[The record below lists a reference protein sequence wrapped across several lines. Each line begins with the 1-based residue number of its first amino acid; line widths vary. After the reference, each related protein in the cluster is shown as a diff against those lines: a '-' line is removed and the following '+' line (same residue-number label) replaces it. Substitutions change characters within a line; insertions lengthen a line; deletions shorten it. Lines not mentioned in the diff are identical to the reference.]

1 LNGSSYNP
9 QETTMKKTILTLAA
23 AVVASGALA
32 QDAGIVSRP
41 SKFSVAETADRLE
54 SAIKA
59 SGTYKL
65 FLRLDHA
72 ANAKEVGATLKP
84 SQLILFGNPKGGA
97 PLLEAAPTLG
107 LDLPNR
113 ALIWED
119 AAGKV
124 WLSYNDVRQVLGRHG
139 VKRSE
144 EQLKAID
151 DRQKALLDKAI
162 E

>member
-1 LNGSSYNP
+1 
-9 QETTMKKTILTLAA
+9 MKKTILTLATA
-23 AVVASGALA
+23 LVASGVFA

-59 SGTYKL
+59 SGTYRL

-72 ANAKEVGATLKP
+72 ANAQEVGAKLRP

-113 ALIWED
+113 ALVWED
-119 AAGKV
+119 ASGNV
-124 WLSYNDVRQVLGRHG
+124 WLTYNDVRQLLSRHG

-151 DRQKALLDKAI
+151 DRQKALLDKAV